1 MACGH
6 RKARKEGD
14 GQQRVIPRPPWGG
27 RGRIGIG
34 CGIVR
39 RQGATPYRINGPRKG
54 PFREIPV
61 TGAADWV
68 ICDRP
73 RKRKQD
79 LVPQI
84 APPPDPATFLTDL
97 PGPDTDAQAAVRARD
112 AVLTKP
118 AGSLGRLE
126 EITEWLAGWQG
137 RAEPRADRV
146 QTLVFAGN
154 HGVAAQ
160 GVSAYPPEV
169 TAQMVANFQAGGAA
183 VNQLCRTFGVDL
195 AVIPLDLDTP
205 TGDITQGPA
214 MSADEFSAAFQAGT
228 EAVDDRADLLCIGE
242 MGIANTTAAAAVCL
256 GLFGGA
262 GTDWAGPGTGLPS
275 AGVSAKADAITRAV
289 AVNGIDPTDGLEVLR
304 ALGGRELAA
313 MAGAVAKARHLGL
326 PVLLDGFVA
335 GGAAACL
342 QVRQPGALD
351 HCRAAHL
358 SAEPGHARLLAKLGM
373 APLLQLNMRLGEA
386 SGAVLAVGL
395 VQAALACHRGMA
407 TFESAGVSGK
417 E

>member
-1 MACGH
+1 M
-6 RKARKEGD
+6 
-14 GQQRVIPRPPWGG
+14 
-27 RGRIGIG
+27 
-34 CGIVR
+34 
-39 RQGATPYRINGPRKG
+39 
-54 PFREIPV
+54 
-61 TGAADWV
+61 
-68 ICDRP
+68 
-73 RKRKQD
+73 
-79 LVPQI
+79 PQI

-126 EITEWLAGWQG
+126 EIIEWLAGWQG
-137 RAEPRADRV
+137 RAQPRADRV
-146 QTLVFAGN
+146 QALVFAGN
-154 HGVAAQ
+154 HGVATQ

-183 VNQLCRTFGVDL
+183 VNQLCSTFGVDL
-195 AVIPLDLDTP
+195 AVIPLDLGTP

-214 MSADEFSAAFQAGT
+214 MSADEFSAAFNAGT

-242 MGIANTTAAAAVCL
+242 MGIANTTIAAAVCL

-262 GTDWAGPGTGLPS
+262 GADWAGPGTGLPS
-275 AGVSAKADAITRAV
+275 AGVSAKADAIARAV

-335 GGAAACL
+335 GAAAACL

-386 SGAVLAVGL
+386 SGAVLAVGI

>member
-1 MACGH
+1 M
-6 RKARKEGD
+6 
-14 GQQRVIPRPPWGG
+14 
-27 RGRIGIG
+27 
-34 CGIVR
+34 
-39 RQGATPYRINGPRKG
+39 
-54 PFREIPV
+54 
-61 TGAADWV
+61 
-68 ICDRP
+68 
-73 RKRKQD
+73 
-79 LVPQI
+79 PQI
-84 APPPDPATFLTDL
+84 ASPHDPAALLTDL
-97 PGPDTDAQAAVRARD
+97 PGPDTDAQATVRARE

-126 EITEWLAGWQG
+126 DITEWLAAWQG
-137 RAEPRADRV
+137 RAQPRADRV
-146 QTLVFAGN
+146 QALVFAGN

-183 VNQLCRTFGVDL
+183 VNQLCSTFGVDL
-195 AVIPLDLDTP
+195 AVIPLNLDNP
-205 TGDITQGPA
+205 TADFTQGPA
-214 MSADEFSAAFQAGT
+214 MTAPEFAAAFQAGT

-242 MGIANTTAAAAVCL
+242 MGIANTTTAAAICL
-256 GLFGGA
+256 GLFGGTGA
-262 GTDWAGPGTGLPS
+262 DWAGPGTGLPS
-275 AGVSAKADAITRAV
+275 AGVSAKADIITRAV
-289 AVNGIDPTDGLEVLR
+289 AVNRIDPTDGLGVLR

-335 GGAAACL
+335 GASAACL
-342 QVRQPGALD
+342 QAGRPGALD

-386 SGAVLAVGL
+386 SGAVLAVAL
-395 VQAALACHRGMA
+395 VRAALACHLGMA
-407 TFESAGVSGK
+407 TFDSAGVSGK